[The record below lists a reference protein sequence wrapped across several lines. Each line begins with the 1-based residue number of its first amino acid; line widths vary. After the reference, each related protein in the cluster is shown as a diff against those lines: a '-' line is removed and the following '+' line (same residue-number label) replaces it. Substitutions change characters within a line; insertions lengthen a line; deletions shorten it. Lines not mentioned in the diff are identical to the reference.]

1 MNIYILGGNGFVGSG
16 FVRLF
21 QRLGLEHQVL
31 SRENYPA
38 FVGSSCDVFINANGN
53 SSKILAS
60 RQPLADFEA
69 NVRSTRASLEDF
81 KAGFYIHLSSCDVYP
96 DCSSPLSTQEDAPI
110 ALGRQSPY
118 GFHKLL
124 AEQCIQHACKNWLIV
139 RQGGFVGPGLKKNA
153 IFDILNGGPLW
164 LNPESELQFLHTD
177 DSAQLIWSLYE
188 QGVANTLLNVCGQG
202 VLKLCE
208 ALDLWGRECWVQPDS
223 RLVRYEVSTD
233 KVSRYIQLP
242 DSRSTVL
249 NFIHGMK

>member
-1 MNIYILGGNGFVGSG
+1 MIYILGGNGFVGSA
-16 FVRLF
+16 FSRLF
-21 QRLGLEHQVL
+21 GRLGLKHQVITL
-31 SRENYPA
+31 ENYQT
-38 FVGSSCDVFINANGN
+38 FVGSSCEVFVNANGN

-60 RQPLADFEA
+60 REPLTDFEA

-96 DCSSPLSTQEDAPI
+96 DCSNPSTTREEAPI
-110 ALGRQSPY
+110 AFEHQSPY

-153 IFDILNGGPLW
+153 IFDMLSGGPLW

-177 DSAQLIWSLYE
+177 DSARLIWSLYE
-188 QGVANTLLNVCGQG
+188 KGVTNTTLNVCGQG
-202 VLKLCE
+202 LVKLREAMEVL
-208 ALDLWGRECWVQPDS
+208 GRECKVQPDS
-223 RLVRYEVSTD
+223 RLVRYEVSTE
-233 KVSRYIQLP
+233 KASRYIQLP

-249 NFIHGMK
+249 NFISEAK